1 MQLIDGHK
9 IANRIK
15 NEIVKEVIKENGGEG
30 DLSKDK
36 AKADK
41 RPNLAIV
48 LIGGREDSKL
58 YVNLKEKEAKKVGVD
73 THLYKLPED
82 TEEEKVK
89 EAIKYL
95 NKDHQIDGILL
106 QLPLPKHLDAD
117 KIVKTIDPGKDV
129 DRFHP
134 ENLKVLEETCDH
146 GHVMPPLFQ
155 VVLEVLKEAKFEL
168 KNSRVCVLANSKI
181 FGNALK
187 AVLECKEA
195 QVDVVGPYDEKLT
208 EKTQKADLLISAIG
222 QPHFIKRE
230 MIKKEAGIID
240 IGITKEG
247 KYVLGD
253 VDYEDVKGKASFLT
267 PVPGGVGPI
276 TIAVA
281 LKNTFKLFKD
291 KK

>member
-1 MQLIDGHK
+1 MQIIDGHK

-15 NEIVKEVIKENGGEG
+15 DEIVKEVIKENEGEG

-58 YVNLKEKEAKKVGVD
+58 YVDLKEKEAKKVGVD

-82 TEEEKVK
+82 AEEEKIK
-89 EAIKYL
+89 EVIKHL
-95 NKDHQIDGILL
+95 NEDPLIDGILL
-106 QLPLPKHLDAD
+106 QLPLPNHLNTDE
-117 KIVKTIDPGKDV
+117 IVATINPAKDV

-134 ENLKVLEETCDH
+134 DNLKTLKETCNHD
-146 GHVMPPLFQ
+146 HVMPPLFQ
-155 VVLEVLKEAKFEL
+155 VVLEILKEVKFEL

-181 FGNALK
+181 FGGALK

-195 QVDVVGPYDEKLT
+195 QVEVVGPYDEKLT
-208 EKTQKADLLISAIG
+208 EKTKQAGLLITAIG
-222 QPHFIKRE
+222 QPHFIKKE

-253 VDYEDVKGKASFLT
+253 VDQEDVKEKASFLT